1 MKLKSG
7 SNPTQL
13 SAMLG
18 SELVTNGLATPPA
31 CTSWPAKLLW
41 PTSHYSS
48 WLILLVLASLV
59 EYARA
64 WSNMLELVDR
74 LACQPASQLS
84 KRTEL
89 NARQLEL
96 ANKTD

>member
-7 SNPTQL
+7 SNATQL

-18 SELVTNGLATPPA
+18 SEHGLANPPA
-31 CTSWPAKLLW
+31 CTSWLAKLLW
-41 PTSHYSS
+41 PTGHYSS

-64 WSNMLELVDR
+64 S
-74 LACQPASQLS
+74 
-84 KRTEL
+84 
-89 NARQLEL
+89 
-96 ANKTD
+96 